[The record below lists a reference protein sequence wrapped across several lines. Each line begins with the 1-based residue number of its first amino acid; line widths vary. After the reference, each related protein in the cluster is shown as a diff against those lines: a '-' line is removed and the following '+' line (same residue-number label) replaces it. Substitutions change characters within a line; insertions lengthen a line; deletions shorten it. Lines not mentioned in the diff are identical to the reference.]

1 MKFIRKYMIILI
13 IVLIVIL
20 ITVGIILFL
29 NRNPRRDNVGNSY
42 KYNNEVV
49 ELPNTVTYKN
59 EKLSEKHC
67 LKNIC
72 ISDVTFYYN
81 EEIGRVEYT
90 ITNNSNKT
98 VSGYLKMVFND
109 KSLVVV
115 YKDLSPKQTINS
127 FSQYSGIEI
136 NDKSDYKLEKLSK
149 KEIKQ
154 IIK

>member
-1 MKFIRKYMIILI
+1 MIILI

-42 KYNNEVV
+42 NYNNEII

-59 EKLSEKHC
+59 EQLTLKHC

-90 ITNNSNKT
+90 ITNDSNKI

-115 YKDLSPKQTINS
+115 YKDLVPKQTINS

>member
-42 KYNNEVV
+42 NYNNEII
-49 ELPNTVTYKN
+49 ELPNTISYKN